1 VGGGCDKWCFIFWL
15 PFFGGFLFNCQ
26 SEGTKIVKT
35 IRFLYLISVWS
46 RRLFCTIAIFGIFL
60 SQIISFFERKNRQ
73 KLKYISLTLSI
84 TKLETLKI
92 LKYFIFKE
100 KKSVKENLLEYI
112 GIFYFQHGIFK
123 IIIQDWNVELAM
135 LRTISGEKPP
145 IQGKNERERERG
157 VFTVDSLFF
166 NWIFF
171 CQKQNSNQKL
181 KNEVIPEGFQFA
193 RSEGKKG

>member
-1 VGGGCDKWCFIFWL
+1 
-15 PFFGGFLFNCQ
+15 
-26 SEGTKIVKT
+26 
-35 IRFLYLISVWS
+35 
-46 RRLFCTIAIFGIFL
+46 
-60 SQIISFFERKNRQ
+60 
-73 KLKYISLTLSI
+73 
-84 TKLETLKI
+84 
-92 LKYFIFKE
+92 
-100 KKSVKENLLEYI
+100 
-112 GIFYFQHGIFK
+112 
-123 IIIQDWNVELAM
+123 M